1 MNSKL
6 LYVMIPMLIAGCQE
20 LAGSAAPPA
29 QSTPAPTEVAT
40 PSENQL
46 LEGMFKTIS
55 DLEKELTGVDKISI
69 AEAAQIIGKVDEWL
83 YDQREDEE
91 ARKRINAEV
100 AKLRQRIE
108 KKVKALSDE
117 AIKASLEPAIKPD
130 IKPEKGKSALEKMAE
145 INRLLLLYPTPGSEE
160 QSRALEDLSSHVL
173 RASRRVED
181 IRGLRYNSWA
191 VNQIQKSLNDYRS
204 HLKMRGVD
212 DWKKLF
218 QTDRD
223 TLIKSAVD
231 SMGPIDPSF
240 LEPAVMDLYDY
251 VFGLTR
257 AAMGGDDEKRIE
269 LARGF
274 ANPAQKRRTPADF

>member
-1 MNSKL
+1 MNPKL

-20 LAGSAAPPA
+20 PAGSAAPPA

-40 PSENQL
+40 PNENQL
-46 LEGMFKTIS
+46 LEGMFKTIA
-55 DLEKELTGVDKISI
+55 DLEKGLSGVDKLSI
-69 AEAAQIIGKVDEWL
+69 TKAAQRIGDVDEWL
-83 YDQREDEE
+83 YDQRDDEE
-91 ARKRINAEV
+91 ARKRINTEV

-108 KKVKALSDE
+108 TEVKALADK
-117 AIKASLEPAIKPD
+117 AIKAQD
-130 IKPEKGKSALEKMAE
+130 GKSALEKMAE

-160 QSRALEDLSSHVL
+160 QSRGLEDLSAHVL
-173 RASRRVED
+173 KASRRVED

-204 HLKMRGVD
+204 HSEIGGIKQIGKILGPDKAE
-212 DWKKLF
+212 
-218 QTDRD
+218 
-223 TLIKSAVD
+223 LIKSAVT

-257 AAMGGDDEKRIE
+257 AAMGGDDKKRIE